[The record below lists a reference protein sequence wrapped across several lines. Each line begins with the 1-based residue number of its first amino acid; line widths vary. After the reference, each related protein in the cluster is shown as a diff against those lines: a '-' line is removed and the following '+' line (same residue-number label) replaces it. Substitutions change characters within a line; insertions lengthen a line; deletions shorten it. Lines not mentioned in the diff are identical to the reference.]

1 MALRFSRL
9 VYEDGIEDLY
19 KGLCGRLIQDG
30 AILLGAAQ
38 DLVDFRFLIF
48 GIGGKFFESVSV
60 SVTKIFTVVGGK
72 TSKILGNYRCLTLS
86 SQSIW

>member
-9 VYEDGIEDLY
+9 VYEDGIEYLY

-38 DLVDFRFLIF
+38 DLVDFRFLARSSDLLVVF
-48 GIGGKFFESVSV
+48 GDGGDGSVGEGQGV
-60 SVTKIFTVVGGK
+60 EVV
-72 TSKILGNYRCLTLS
+72 LNDLR
-86 SQSIW
+86 